1 MLPTLLKIVFFLCLT
16 GLPLLSLRWSTG
28 QLPVSEGNHL
38 QPGRDGV
45 RLVVQLRL
53 RELQGGAHPAAGAG
67 ATRRQDRPG

>member
-1 MLPTLLKIVFFLCLT
+1 MPPTLLKLVLLICLT
-16 GLPLLSLRWSTG
+16 GLPLLSLRRSAG

-38 QPGRDGV
+38 QPGCPRV

-67 ATRRQDRPG
+67 ATRRQDRQG